1 MRFTA
6 LDAPTKPQH
15 PRRLERRMSSGR
27 VEPTGHQRHPPCCGA
42 VNETTG
48 VLRSYRMLG
57 RLHSDRHTRHLDHRD
72 GFAFVRRSVGKRHGT
87 ATRYQ
92 NWNRRRSACARP
104 DPLRLTRAT
113 ERYGQII
120 A

>member
-1 MRFTA
+1 
-6 LDAPTKPQH
+6 
-15 PRRLERRMSSGR
+15 
-27 VEPTGHQRHPPCCGA
+27 
-42 VNETTG
+42 
-48 VLRSYRMLG
+48 MLG

-72 GFAFVRRSVGKRHGT
+72 GFAFVRRSVGKRHAT

-92 NWNRRRSACARP
+92 NRNGGRSACARP